1 MSLYDDLV
9 LGLSTPEVGGTVR
22 SSEAELVALR
32 REVSALRRVVA
43 RLAEIVASDDRVEPV
58 LVKSLLA
65 GELDLPLPLEET
77 AAPPPDDAPT
87 FAESPYRGA
96 VPDRDGEL
104 RCHRCRRKLE
114 ADDPEMS
121 LEEGRVCVACFQL
134 ADG

>member
-1 MSLYDDLV
+1 MSLYDELV
-9 LGLSTPEVGGTVR
+9 RGLSTPEVGGTVR

-32 REVSALRRVVA
+32 REVTALRRVVA
-43 RLAEIVASDDRVEPV
+43 RLAEIVSSDERVEPE
-58 LVKSLLA
+58 LVKNLLLA
-65 GELDLPLPLEET
+65 ELDVALPVEASPT
-77 AAPPPDDAPT
+77 PMADDAPT

-134 ADG
+134 ANG

>member
-1 MSLYDDLV
+1 MYDELV
-9 LGLSTPEVGGTVR
+9 RGLSTPEVGGTVR

-32 REVSALRRVVA
+32 REVTALRRVVA
-43 RLAEIVASDDRVEPV
+43 RLAEIVSSDERVEPE
-58 LVKSLLA
+58 LVKNLLLA
-65 GELDLPLPLEET
+65 ELDVALPVEASPT
-77 AAPPPDDAPT
+77 PMADDAPT

-134 ADG
+134 ANG

>member
-1 MSLYDDLV
+1 MSLYDELV
-9 LGLSTPEVGGTVR
+9 RGLSTPEVGGTVR

-32 REVSALRRVVA
+32 REVTALRRVVA
-43 RLAEIVASDDRVEPV
+43 RLAEIVSSDERVEPE
-58 LVKSLLA
+58 LVKNLLA
-65 GELDLPLPLEET
+65 AELDVALPVEASPT
-77 AAPPPDDAPT
+77 PMADDAPT

-134 ADG
+134 ANG